1 MATSRSKAPRSA
13 PGAADAPLFRR
24 ILVANR
30 GEIAVRVMR
39 ACRELGIESVA
50 VYSEPDR
57 SALHVRQA
65 DHAYPIGPAAASESY
80 LRIDKLVAAAKVS
93 GAQAIHPGY
102 GFLSERAAFAEA
114 CREAGIVFIGP
125 SPEAISAMGDK
136 VEARR
141 LMRLAGVPV
150 VPGSDDALA
159 SDAEVERLAAETG
172 FPVMLK
178 AAGGGGGKGMRLVG
192 SAAELKSGL
201 RAARSEAKSAFGD
214 DRVYVEKAIVRP
226 RHVEVQVLGDTHG
239 NVVHLYERE
248 CSIQRRHQKVIE
260 ESPSLAIDQA
270 TREEMGRVGVQAAKA
285 VDYVGAGTIEFL
297 VDQDRKFY
305 FLEMNTRIQVEHPI
319 TEAVTGVDLVKA
331 QIEIAAGRPLRFRQE
346 DVVQRGWAIECRIYA
361 EDPDNNF
368 LPAPGRI
375 EVLRVPSGIGI
386 RDDSG
391 IYEGFEVST
400 YYDPILSKLVAWGST
415 RDEAIGRMLRALREY
430 VIVGPTAN
438 VAFHRWALEH
448 PDFRAGDI
456 DTGFIGRHFKPA
468 PPADGVA
475 ADLPVIGAALAAVS
489 RSGVAANGSRPPEAP
504 RSRWRELA
512 RREALRE

>member
-1 MATSRSKAPRSA
+1 MATFHSDPASR
-13 PGAADAPLFRR
+13 PLFKR

-65 DHAYPIGPAAASESY
+65 DHAYPIGPAAAADSY
-80 LRIDKLVAAAKVS
+80 LRIDKLIAVAKASGAAAV
-93 GAQAIHPGY
+93 HPGY
-102 GFLSERAAFAEA
+102 GFLSERAAFAAA
-114 CREAGIVFIGP
+114 CADAGLVFIGP
-125 SPEAISAMGDK
+125 SAHAITAMGDK

-141 LMRLAGVPV
+141 LMRKAGVPV
-150 VPGSDDALA
+150 VPGSDEALG
-159 SDAEVERLAAETG
+159 SDAEVEQLAGQMG

-178 AAGGGGGKGMRLVG
+178 AAGGGGGKGMRLVE
-192 SAAELKSGL
+192 AAGQLKSAL

-226 RHVEVQVLGDTHG
+226 RHIEVQVLGDTHG

-248 CSIQRRHQKVIE
+248 CSVQRRHQKVIE
-260 ESPSLAIDQA
+260 ESPSTAIDQA
-270 TREEMGRVGVQAAKA
+270 TREEMGRVAVQAAKA

-297 VDQDRKFY
+297 VDPERRFY

-319 TEAVTGVDLVKA
+319 TEAVTGIDLVKA
-331 QIEIAAGRPLRFRQE
+331 QIEIAAGQPLRFTQA
-346 DVVQRGWAIECRIYA
+346 DVVQRGWAIECRVYA
-361 EDPDNNF
+361 EDPENGF

-375 EVLRVPSGIGI
+375 AVLRVPSGIGI

-391 IYEGFEVST
+391 VYEGFEVST
-400 YYDPILSKLVAWGST
+400 SYDPLLSKLVAWGSN
-415 RDEAIGRMLRALREY
+415 RDEAIDRMLRALCEY
-430 VIVGPTAN
+430 TVVGPTTN
-438 VAFHRWALEH
+438 LAFHRWALDH
-448 PDFRAGDI
+448 PAFRAGDI
-456 DTGFIGRHFKPA
+456 DTGFITRHFRPGT
-468 PPADGVA
+468 PPEGLA
-475 ADLPVIGAALAAVS
+475 ADLPLIGAALAAVA
-489 RSGVAANGSRPPEAP
+489 RARPTLNGVGASTAP
-504 RSRWRELA
+504 GSRWRELA

>member
-1 MATSRSKAPRSA
+1 MATSRSERPI
-13 PGAADAPLFRR
+13 RR
-24 ILVANR
+24 VLVANR
-30 GEIAVRVMR
+30 GEIAVRIMR

-50 VYSEPDR
+50 VYSDPDR

-65 DHAYPIGPAAASESY
+65 DRAYPIGPAAAAESY
-80 LRIDKLVAAAKVS
+80 LRIDKLLAVAKES
-93 GAQAIHPGY
+93 GADAVHPGY
-102 GFLSERAAFAEA
+102 GFLSERAPFAKA
-114 CREAGIVFIGP
+114 CLDAGLVFIGP

-141 LMRLAGVPV
+141 LMRKAGVPV
-150 VPGSDDALA
+150 VPGSDDALD
-159 SDAEVERLAAETG
+159 SDAEVERLASEIG

-178 AAGGGGGKGMRLVG
+178 AAGGGGGKGMRLV
-192 SAAELKSGL
+192 SAAAELKSGL

-239 NVVHLYERE
+239 HVVHLYERE

-260 ESPSLAIDQA
+260 ESPSTAIDQK
-270 TREEMGRVGVQAAKA
+270 TREEMGRVAVHAAKA
-285 VDYVGAGTIEFL
+285 VDYVSAGTIEFL
-297 VDQDRKFY
+297 VDQDRRFY

-319 TEAVTGVDLVKA
+319 TEAVTGVDLVRA
-331 QIEIAAGRPLRFRQE
+331 QLEIAAGRPLGFRQE

-361 EDPDNNF
+361 EDPENNF

-375 EVLRVPSGIGI
+375 DVLRVPSGIGI

-391 IYEGFEVST
+391 VYEGFEVST
-400 YYDPILSKLVAWGST
+400 HYDPILSKLVAWGRN

-430 VIVGPTAN
+430 VIVGPVSN

-448 PDFRAGDI
+448 PAFRAGDI
-456 DTGFIGRHFKPA
+456 DTGFIARHFQK
-468 PPADGVA
+468 GVLA
-475 ADLPVIGAALAAVS
+475 GDTTADLPLIGAALAAVA
-489 RSGVAANGSRPPEAP
+489 RGGTAAGRNGAAPASAP
-504 RSRWRELA
+504 RSRWREIA
-512 RREALRE
+512 RREALRD

>member
-1 MATSRSKAPRSA
+1 MATSRSD
-13 PGAADAPLFRR
+13 GASKPLFRR
-24 ILVANR
+24 VLVANR

-50 VYSEPDR
+50 VFSEPDR

-65 DHAYPIGPAAASESY
+65 DRAYPIGPGAAAESY
-80 LRIDKLVAAAKVS
+80 LRIDKIIAVAKES
-93 GAQAIHPGY
+93 GAEAVHPGY
-102 GFLSERAAFAEA
+102 GFLSERAAFAQA
-114 CREAGIVFIGP
+114 CADAGLVFIGP
-125 SPEAISAMGDK
+125 SASAIAAMGDK

-141 LMRLAGVPV
+141 LMRRAGVPV

-159 SDAEVERLAAETG
+159 SDAEVERVAKDIG

-178 AAGGGGGKGMRLVG
+178 AAGGGGGKGMRLVT

-214 DRVYVEKAIVRP
+214 DRVYVEKAILQP
-226 RHVEVQVLGDTHG
+226 RHIEVQVLGDTAG

-260 ESPSLAIDQA
+260 ESPSTAIDDR
-270 TREEMGRVGVQAAKA
+270 TREQMGEVAVQAARA
-285 VDYVGAGTIEFL
+285 VDYVSAGTIEFL
-297 VDQDRKFY
+297 VDQDRRFY

-331 QIEIAAGRPLRFRQE
+331 QIEIAAGRPLRFQQR

-361 EDPDNNF
+361 EDPERNF

-375 EVLRVPSGIGI
+375 DVLRVPSGIGI

-391 IYEGFEVST
+391 VYEGFEVST
-400 YYDPILSKLVAWGST
+400 FYDPILSKLVAWGAN
-415 RDEAIGRMLRALREY
+415 RDEAIARMLRALREY

-448 PDFRAGDI
+448 PAFRAGEI
-456 DTGFIGRHFKPA
+456 DTGFIARHFKPGVLL
-468 PPADGVA
+468 DGEA
-475 ADLPVIGAALAAVS
+475 ADLPLIGAALAAVS
-489 RSGVAANGSRPPEAP
+489 RVGAVTATNGASAP
-504 RSRWRELA
+504 ARSRWRELA
-512 RREALRE
+512 RREALRD

>member
-1 MATSRSKAPRSA
+1 MATFHSDRASRPPFK
-13 PGAADAPLFRR
+13 R

-57 SALHVRQA
+57 GALHVRQA
-65 DHAYPIGPAAASESY
+65 DHAYPIGPARAADSY
-80 LRIDKLVAAAKVS
+80 LRIDKLIAAAKES
-93 GAQAIHPGY
+93 GAEAVHPGY
-102 GFLSERAAFAEA
+102 GFLSERAAFAQA
-114 CREAGIVFIGP
+114 CADAGIVFIGP
-125 SPEAISAMGDK
+125 SARAITAMGDK

-141 LMRLAGVPV
+141 LMRQARVPV
-150 VPGSDDALA
+150 VPGSDDALG
-159 SDAEVERLAAETG
+159 SDAEVEKLAREMG

-178 AAGGGGGKGMRLVG
+178 AAGGGGGKGMRLVE
-192 SAAELKSGL
+192 SADKLTSAL
-201 RAARSEAKSAFGD
+201 RAARSEARSAFGD

-226 RHVEVQVLGDTHG
+226 RHIEVQVLGDTHG
-239 NVVHLYERE
+239 HVVHLYERE

-260 ESPSLAIDQA
+260 ESPSTAIDQK
-270 TREEMGRVGVQAAKA
+270 TREEMGRVAVAAARA

-297 VDQDRKFY
+297 VDQERRFH

-331 QIEIAAGRPLRFRQE
+331 QIEIAAGRPLGFAQE
-346 DVVQRGWAIECRIYA
+346 DIVQRGWAIECRIYA
-361 EDPDNNF
+361 EDPENGF

-375 EVLRVPSGIGI
+375 AVLRVPSGIGI

-391 IYEGFEVST
+391 VYEGFEVSIH
-400 YYDPILSKLVAWGST
+400 YDPILSKLVAWGSN
-415 RDEAIGRMLRALREY
+415 REEAIDRMLRALGEY

-438 VAFHRWALEH
+438 IAFHRWALGH
-448 PDFRAGDI
+448 PAFRTGDI
-456 DTGFIGRHFKPA
+456 DTGFIARHFTPGA
-468 PPADGVA
+468 LAEGTGTE
-475 ADLPVIGAALAAVS
+475 ADLPLIGAALVAMARGGTAA
-489 RSGVAANGSRPPEAP
+489 GANGAGPPGLP

>member
-1 MATSRSKAPRSA
+1 MATSRSDRT
-13 PGAADAPLFRR
+13 PGSVFRR
-24 ILVANR
+24 VLVANR

-65 DHAYPIGPAAASESY
+65 DRAYPIGPAPAAESY
-80 LRIDKLVAAAKVS
+80 LRIDKLIDAAKQA
-93 GAQAIHPGY
+93 GADAVHPGY

-114 CREAGIVFIGP
+114 CADAGLVFIGP
-125 SPEAISAMGDK
+125 SPHAIGAMGDK

-141 LMRLAGVPV
+141 LMRAAGVPV

-159 SDAEVERLAAETG
+159 ADDEVERIAASIG

-192 SAAELKSGL
+192 APTELRSAL
-201 RAARSEAKSAFGD
+201 RAARSEARSAFGD

-226 RHVEVQVLGDTHG
+226 RHVEVQVLGDADGH
-239 NVVHLYERE
+239 VVHLYERE

-260 ESPSLAIDQA
+260 ESPSTAIDQA
-270 TREEMGRVGVQAAKA
+270 TREEMGRVAVQAAKA
-285 VDYVGAGTIEFL
+285 VDYVSAGTIEFL
-297 VDQDRKFY
+297 VDPDRRFY

-319 TEAVTGVDLVKA
+319 TEAVTGIDLVKA
-331 QIEIAAGRPLRFRQE
+331 QIEIAAGRPLGFRQK

-361 EDPDNNF
+361 EDPENNF

-375 EVLRVPSGIGI
+375 DVLRAPSGIGI

-391 IYEGFEVST
+391 VYEGFEVT
-400 YYDPILSKLVAWGST
+400 THYDPILSKLVAWGAT
-415 RDEAIGRMLRALREY
+415 RDEAIHRMLRALREY
-430 VIVGPTAN
+430 VIVGPTSN
-438 VAFHRWALEH
+438 IAFHRWALEQ
-448 PDFRAGDI
+448 PAFRAGDI
-456 DTGFIGRHFKPA
+456 DTGFIGRHFRPGVLA
-468 PPADGVA
+468 DADG
-475 ADLPVIGAALAAVS
+475 ADLPLIGAALAAVARTTGTS
-489 RSGVAANGSRPPEAP
+489 NGTRAAVHGEP

>member
-1 MATSRSKAPRSA
+1 MGTSRSDR
-13 PGAADAPLFRR
+13 PLFQRL
-24 ILVANR
+24 LVANR

-50 VYSEPDR
+50 VFSEPDR

-65 DHAYPIGPAAASESY
+65 DRAYPIGPAAAAESY
-80 LRIDKLVAAAKVS
+80 LRIDKLIAVAKES
-93 GAQAIHPGY
+93 GAEAIHPGY

-114 CREAGIVFIGP
+114 CAGAGLVFVGP
-125 SPEAISAMGDK
+125 SARAIAAMGDK

-141 LMRLAGVPV
+141 LMRKAGVPV

-159 SDAEVERLAAETG
+159 SDPEVERLAAEIG

-178 AAGGGGGKGMRLVG
+178 AAGGGGGKGMRLVQ
-192 SAAELKSGL
+192 AAGELKNAL
-201 RAARSEAKSAFGD
+201 RAARSEARSAFGD

-260 ESPSLAIDQA
+260 ESPSTAIDQD
-270 TREEMGRVGVQAAKA
+270 TREAMGRVAVQAAKA
-285 VDYVGAGTIEFL
+285 VDYVSAGTIEFL
-297 VDQDRKFY
+297 VDQDRRFY

-331 QIEIAAGRPLRFRQE
+331 QIEIAAGRPLPFAQA

-361 EDPDNNF
+361 EDPENNF

-391 IYEGFEVST
+391 VYEGFEVT
-400 YYDPILSKLVAWGST
+400 THYDPILSKLVAWGSN
-415 RDEAIGRMLRALREY
+415 REEATQRMLRALREY

-448 PDFRAGDI
+448 PAFRAGEI
-456 DTGFIGRHFKPA
+456 DTGFIARHFRPGA
-468 PPADGVA
+468 LAEGAA
-475 ADLPVIGAALAAVS
+475 ADLPLIGAALGAMA
-489 RSGVAANGSRPPEAP
+489 RSGTAAARNGASAAAPP

-512 RREALRE
+512 RREALRD

>member
-1 MATSRSKAPRSA
+1 MATSRSERPI
-13 PGAADAPLFRR
+13 RR
-24 ILVANR
+24 VLVANR
-30 GEIAVRVMR
+30 GEIAVRIMR

-65 DHAYPIGPAAASESY
+65 DRAYPIGPAAATESY
-80 LRIDKLVAAAKVS
+80 LRIDKLIAVAKES
-93 GAQAIHPGY
+93 GADAVHPGY
-102 GFLSERAAFAEA
+102 GFLSERAPFAKA
-114 CREAGIVFIGP
+114 CLDAGLVFIGP
-125 SPEAISAMGDK
+125 SPAAISAMGDK

-141 LMRLAGVPV
+141 LMRKAGVPV
-150 VPGSDDALA
+150 VPGSNDALD
-159 SDAEVERLAAETG
+159 SDAEVERLASEIG

-178 AAGGGGGKGMRLVG
+178 AAGGGGGKGMRLV
-192 SAAELKSGL
+192 SAAAELKSGL

-239 NVVHLYERE
+239 HVVHLYERE

-260 ESPSLAIDQA
+260 ESPSTAIDQK
-270 TREEMGRVGVQAAKA
+270 TREEMGRVAVQAAKA
-285 VDYVGAGTIEFL
+285 VDYVSAGTIEFL
-297 VDQDRKFY
+297 VDQDRRFY

-319 TEAVTGVDLVKA
+319 TEAVTGVDLVRA
-331 QIEIAAGRPLRFRQE
+331 QLEVAAGRPLGFRQE

-361 EDPDNNF
+361 EDPENNF

-375 EVLRVPSGIGI
+375 EILRVPSGIGI

-391 IYEGFEVST
+391 VYEGFEVST
-400 YYDPILSKLVAWGST
+400 HYDPILSKLVAWGSN

-430 VIVGPTAN
+430 VIVGPLSN

-448 PDFRAGDI
+448 PAFRAGDI
-456 DTGFIGRHFKPA
+456 DTGFIARHFQKGA
-468 PPADGVA
+468 LA
-475 ADLPVIGAALAAVS
+475 ADSTADLSLIGAALAAVA
-489 RSGVAANGSRPPEAP
+489 RAGAAAGRNGATPASAP

-512 RREALRE
+512 RREALRD

>member
-1 MATSRSKAPRSA
+1 MATSRSER
-13 PGAADAPLFRR
+13 PLFRR
-24 ILVANR
+24 VLVANR

-50 VYSEPDR
+50 VYSDPDR

-80 LRIDKLVAAAKVS
+80 LRIDKLIAVARAA
-93 GAQAIHPGY
+93 GAEAIHPGY
-102 GFLSERAAFAEA
+102 GFLSERAEFAEA
-114 CREAGIVFIGP
+114 CRAAGIVFIGP
-125 SPEAISAMGDK
+125 TPEAIAAMGDK
-136 VEARR
+136 VAARR
-141 LMRLAGVPV
+141 LMTRAGVPV
-150 VPGSDDALA
+150 VPGSTDALE
-159 SDAEVERLAAETG
+159 SDAEVERIAGDIG

-178 AAGGGGGKGMRLVG
+178 AAGGGGGKGMRLVQ

-260 ESPSLAIDQA
+260 ESPSLAIDQE
-270 TREEMGRVGVQAAKA
+270 TREEMGRVAVQAAKA
-285 VDYVGAGTIEFL
+285 VAYVSAGTIEFL
-297 VDQDRKFY
+297 VDPDHRFY

-331 QIEIAAGRPLRFRQE
+331 QLEIAAGRPLPFTQK
-346 DVVQRGWAIECRIYA
+346 DIVQRGWAIECRIYA

-391 IYEGFEVST
+391 VYEGFEVST
-400 YYDPILSKLVAWGST
+400 HYDPILSKLVAWGAT
-415 RDEAIGRMLRALREY
+415 REEAIQRMLRALGEY

-438 VAFHRWALEH
+438 VAFHRWALQH
-448 PDFRAGDI
+448 PAFRAGDI
-456 DTGFIGRHFKPA
+456 DTGFIGRHFTPA
-468 PPADGVA
+468 ALADGTT
-475 ADLPVIGAALAAVS
+475 ADLPIIGAALAAVH
-489 RSGVAANGSRPPEAP
+489 RTAAPAANGAGAAAP
-504 RSRWRELA
+504 GSRWREIA
-512 RREALRE
+512 RREALRG